1 MKHKSLL
8 IIAAMAIMLGGC
20 KEAPTRAGEAL
31 AQEFYKAWGDTAAL
45 KQVEAH
51 FHAVE
56 DSLWVPNTGMY
67 LLKAF
72 LESTARDD
80 STRAIA
86 QLMAYDRDDYAELQA
101 YRILGEPVG
110 QHFSPDTARI
120 LLQLID
126 WSAAMMGKPDYAD
139 AAKQEIDREV
149 QDLSFDKQM
158 AIYAVAATPTTL
170 GLELK
175 ADRES
180 PEADMQLIDR
190 QIKALEKIYTP
201 EQMQEFR
208 NAYGSN

>member
-1 MKHKSLL
+1 MKTKFLFIL
-8 IIAAMAIMLGGC
+8 AAMAIMLGAC

-31 AQEFYKAWGDTAAL
+31 AQEFFNAWGDTTAL

-51 FHAVE
+51 YHAVE

-72 LESTARDD
+72 LEGAARDD
-80 STRAIA
+80 STRAVA

-110 QHFSPDTARI
+110 QHFNPDTARI

-126 WSAAMMGKPDYAD
+126 WSADMMGKPDYAE
-139 AAKQEIDREV
+139 AAKVQIDREV
-149 QDLSFDKQM
+149 QRLSVDKQM
-158 AIYAVAATPTTL
+158 AVYAAAATPTTL
-170 GLELK
+170 GMELK

-180 PEADMQLIDR
+180 PEADISLIDR
-190 QIKALEKIYTP
+190 QVKALEKIYTP
-201 EQMQEFR
+201 EQMQEFLA
-208 NAYGSN
+208 AYGSN